1 VYSNCATVKNC
12 CRSSQPSG
20 QRTPLLLAFGEA
32 RRGAAV
38 GVDRKQD
45 VIQNEVKLGLTIE
58 DALGALGLI
67 KALVKF
73 TVDQKSKTQTT
84 TAVQAIV
91 TDAADDA

>member
-1 VYSNCATVKNC
+1 MPQLKIAVATVSPVAN
-12 CRSSQPSG
+12 G
-20 QRTPLLLAFGEA
+20 TPLLLAFGEA

-58 DALGALGLI
+58 DAPGALGLI
-67 KALVKF
+67 KAVVKV
-73 TVDQKSKTQTT
+73 TVNRKSKTQTT